1 MDRLTEQRGWH
12 LQVNRVFRDIVTS
25 PLIQH
30 RIDLFAAGLECNA
43 EAGISLADSQK
54 ALLQYRAGLDSLR
67 PIEVKAVSNLEQEDL
82 DENYTRAAGGVYA
95 IIKDPVR
102 LFTLGSV
109 SRGIP
114 QKEWEIPLPV
124 ANPAGYGFYPGAN
137 VIAFVE
143 MRRAAC
149 ANLSLE
155 SLSPPRS
162 NMTTA
167 RRF

>member
-1 MDRLTEQRGWH
+1 M
-12 LQVNRVFRDIVTS
+12 S
-25 PLIQH
+25 PLTQH
-30 RIDLFAAGLECNA
+30 RMDLFAAGLEHNV
-43 EAGISLADSQK
+43 EAGISLVDSQK
-54 ALLQYRAGLDSLR
+54 ALLRYHSSLDSLR

-82 DENYTRAAGGVYA
+82 DEDYMSTAGGVYA

-124 ANPAGYGFYPGAN
+124 ANPAGYGFYIGAN

-143 MRRAAC
+143 MRRAAR